1 METKVK
7 KRRMSRKE
15 EEEGRKKG
23 RGRKTAGERKFINAI
38 ILS

>member
-7 KRRMSRKE
+7 KE
-15 EEEGRKKG
+15 ERAEKKG